1 MADPEPTDTP
11 DRTPRTAAA
20 EAERRR
26 RRAEIFGDV
35 LPDATRDDRDPE
47 AGRRGGENDDWLRR
61 NVPPHHG

>member
-1 MADPEPTDTP
+1 MADPEPP
-11 DRTPRTAAA
+11 DSADRSARAAA

-47 AGRRGGENDDWLRR
+47 ADRRDGKNDDWLRR